1 MPKIFTR
8 IWDLLVVLGQARAA
22 STLARQGRYKE
33 AQTLMQGE
41 ETMMTIRE
49 MWERLQETLNPDTQT
64 EFERWVINRNPQD
77 ASELE
82 QLEREWFR
90 TKQFTQAY

>member
-1 MPKIFTR
+1 MI
-8 IWDLLVVLGQARAA
+8 
-22 STLARQGRYKE
+22 
-33 AQTLMQGE
+33 
-41 ETMMTIRE
+41 TIRE
-49 MWERLQETLNPDTQT
+49 MWERLQETLESNTQS
-64 EFERWVINRNPQD
+64 EFERWISSSNPQN